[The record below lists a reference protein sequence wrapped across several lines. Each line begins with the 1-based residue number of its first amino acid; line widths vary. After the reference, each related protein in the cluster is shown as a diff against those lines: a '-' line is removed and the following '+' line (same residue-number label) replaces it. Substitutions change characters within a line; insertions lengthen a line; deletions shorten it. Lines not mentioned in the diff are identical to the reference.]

1 MLQPLRSASSA
12 DALAHGWPTL
22 WVWQAM
28 HLFAQCS
35 VTLQM
40 QRRTLLMQLQ
50 NLHCVRAKAGD
61 AIVFHPSVLHGIERP
76 RRRQGRQIIARDS
89 VLDQCSRLKQPTS
102 QSADSASTSER
113 TGKKKGT

>member
-1 MLQPLRSASSA
+1 MLQLLRSASSA

-50 NLHCVRAKAGD
+50 AKAGD

-76 RRRQGRQIIARDS
+76 RRRQGRQSIARAS
-89 VLDQCSRLKQPTS
+89 VLDQCSRLIQPPS
-102 QSADSASTSER
+102 QSADSVSTSER